1 MQTNKN
7 LIPSGLYD
15 TPFYRVEFIPD
26 LELESISFDMDIAR
40 DYFKEYYI
48 EEIEDV
54 FDIDET
60 VERVFYDKVSMYNV
74 YYRLHSYDYNEED
87 AYKCD
92 LIPFEI
98 ITEEEDKYYLAY
110 AAGGRGETSPN
121 LDAYYFLQTG
131 NMDPSSMYF
140 SLKECSYA
148 PTGTNKDYFK
158 SLVSEEMFNA
168 IEAKFGGVK

>member
-15 TPFYRVEFIPD
+15 IPLPFYRVEFIDDLD
-26 LELESISFDMDIAR
+26 LEAISFDMDLAKNH
-40 DYFKEYYI
+40 FKEYWDKSSI
-48 EEIEDV
+48 TED
-54 FDIDET
+54 DIDVI
-60 VERVFYDKVSMYNV
+60 VEHELYSRVARYDN
-74 YYRLHSYDYNEED
+74 YYRVLDYDYNEEN
-87 AYKCD
+87 AYKCN

-98 ITEEEDKYYLAY
+98 IDKYYLAY
-110 AAGGRGETSPN
+110 GGGFVGDISPN

-140 SLKECSYA
+140 SD
-148 PTGTNKDYFK
+148 KDYFK
-158 SLVSEEMFNA
+158 SLVSEEIFNA